1 MATSQTQPQPLNISE
16 QFAYL
21 ETVGRVTG
29 QPHQIEIWFAGEV
42 DETGQSSHLYL
53 MAGGRER
60 SDWVKNLKRTPRVR
74 IRVAERW
81 FAGTARV
88 IEGEPGER
96 RARELVCAKYMRYDP
111 AADADLPTGW
121 CREALPVAIEVD

>member
-1 MATSQTQPQPLNISE
+1 MTPPQAPRQQPQIGE
-16 QFAYL
+16 QVAYL
-21 ETVGRVTG
+21 ETVGRVSGT
-29 QPHQIEIWFAGEV
+29 PHEIEIWFAGEV
-42 DETGQSSHLYL
+42 DETGQSIRLYL

-81 FAGTARV
+81 FEGSARV
-88 IEGEPGER
+88 IEREPGER

-111 AADADLPTGW
+111 ETDADLPTGW
-121 CREALPVAIEVD
+121 CREALPVVIEVD

>member
-1 MATSQTQPQPLNISE
+1 MTTSQTPHPPTLIE

-21 ETVGRVTG
+21 ETIGRVSGT
-29 QPHQIEIWFAGEV
+29 PHEIEIWFAGEV
-42 DETGQSSHLYL
+42 DETGQSIRLYL
-53 MAGGRER
+53 MAGGRGR

-81 FAGTARV
+81 FEGSARV
-88 IEGEPGER
+88 IEREPGEH

-111 AADADLPTGW
+111 EMDADLPTGW
-121 CREALPVAIEVD
+121 CREALPVVIEVD